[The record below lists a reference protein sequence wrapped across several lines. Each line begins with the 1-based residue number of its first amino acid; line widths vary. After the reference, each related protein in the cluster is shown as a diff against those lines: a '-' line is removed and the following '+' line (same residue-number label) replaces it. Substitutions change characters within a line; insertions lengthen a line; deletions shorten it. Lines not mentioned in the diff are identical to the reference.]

1 MSSARPARYNF
12 SLLCTGQLV
21 TQFGDSVFHIG
32 LMWLALELTGSKSYS
47 GIIVAAGF
55 LPAIL
60 LSLFAGVVVDRV
72 DRRKLMI
79 FCALLQAAVVGC
91 VPLLNHYNL
100 LSGVVLGLVAFGLA
114 TGAAFFNPAR
124 DALVPHLV
132 PAERLNRANS
142 LVQVS
147 AQIAFLAGPAA
158 AGLLVAVVGTI
169 GLFTIDS
176 GTFVISAITL
186 MLIRMPR
193 TTSARLTAGPAPLP
207 QIPPSAGGTIAEIKD
222 GLHKA
227 MSDPRLRGL
236 LFITAVDNLI
246 IMGPAMLGVP
256 IYVREI
262 LKLDVD
268 SYSLITGAFFVG
280 MIVSSLIIGAK
291 GRKWP
296 KGKLIVVGMI
306 LDGITFIPFFFI
318 RDFSIACLAMFIH
331 GLTVPLITVP
341 RTTLIHEIVPDE
353 LRGRIFALV
362 NVAVVG
368 FTALSMV
375 LTGLAS
381 DWLAGI
387 DEIYLLIGILGAICG
402 LFGTRFKAFWNA

>member
-1 MSSARPARYNF
+1 M
-12 SLLCTGQLV
+12 
-21 TQFGDSVFHIG
+21 
-32 LMWLALELTGSKSYS
+32 
-47 GIIVAAGF
+47 
-55 LPAIL
+55 PAIL

-79 FCALLQAAVVGC
+79 FCALLQAAVVAC
-91 VPLLNHYNL
+91 VPLLDHFNL
-100 LSGVVLGLVAFGLA
+100 LSGFFLALVAFGLA

-132 PAERLNRANS
+132 PADRLNRANS

-158 AGLLVAVVGTI
+158 AGILVTVVGTI
-169 GLFTIDS
+169 GLFAIDA
-176 GTFVISAITL
+176 GTFLFSAVTL

-193 TTSARLTAGPAPLP
+193 TTTARLEASPAPLP
-207 QIPPSAGGTIAEIKD
+207 QIPPVAGGTIAEIKD
-222 GLHKA
+222 GLHRA
-227 MSDPRLRGL
+227 MNDPRLRGL

-246 IMGPAMLGVP
+246 IMGPAMLGIP

-262 LKLDVD
+262 LKLNVD
-268 SYSLITGAFFVG
+268 SYALIIGAFFIG
-280 MIVSSLIIGAK
+280 MIVSSLIIGVK
-291 GRKWP
+291 GRNWP
-296 KGKLIVVGMI
+296 KGKLIVIGMI

-341 RTTLIHEIVPDE
+341 RTTLIHEIVPDD

-368 FTALSMV
+368 FTALSMI
-375 LTGLAS
+375 LTGFAC
-381 DWLAGI
+381 DWLADI
-387 DEIYLLIGILGAICG
+387 DEIYLWIGILGAICG
-402 LFGTRFKAFWNA
+402 IFGTRFKAFWNA